1 MKAFFPTVAF
11 TAVLG
16 ALALAQQ
23 QPPPKQPQQ
32 QFFRSSVVSV
42 PIYATVIDAN
52 GRLVPDLTQADFEV
66 VDNLKPSEITNFVA
80 EVQPV
85 AVVVALDLSGSMV
98 NDIALAKDGAEAFMI
113 RLLPQDRA
121 RVVGFDDV
129 VRFGPDFTNDRD
141 KLIRYIQMDMQY
153 GNGTRL
159 WDAMYESIGAL
170 RQESSRK
177 VIVVLSDGDDTTS
190 RMSGKDDVLT
200 AALANDVMVYTVG
213 LRTRYRGGYNGSII
227 EGRPD
232 KSLKQ
237 LSEHTG
243 GGFFELSRSTELNA
257 TFSKVADEIHRQY
270 LIAITA
276 QSDGKPHTLGV
287 KVKRPGMTVRAR
299 RTYVASPPA
308 K

>member
-1 MKAFFPTVAF
+1 MKAVFPTVAF
-11 TAVLG
+11 TLALGSLVLG
-16 ALALAQQ
+16 QEQQ
-23 QPPPKQPQQ
+23 KL
-32 QFFRSSVVSV
+32 FRSSVVSV
-42 PIYATVIDAN
+42 PIYATVMDAN

-141 KLIRYIQMDMQY
+141 RLIRYIQQDMQY

-170 RQESSRK
+170 RQEPSRK

-213 LRTRYRGGYNGSII
+213 LRTHYRGGYNGSMI

-237 LSEHTG
+237 VSEHTG